1 MSPDPLSFPQFLG
14 RGRRLRR
21 HATGSE
27 AFQREFQ
34 QPPRRSLMEDVSWDW
49 SMAMHFD
56 NAVVVDLSF
65 SVQDL
70 TWLILNP
77 HFIS

>member
-1 MSPDPLSFPQFLG
+1 MRLIVSPAPLSFLQFLG
-14 RGRRLRR
+14 RGQR
-21 HATGSE
+21 
-27 AFQREFQ
+27 FQRVFQ

-77 HFIS
+77 HFNS